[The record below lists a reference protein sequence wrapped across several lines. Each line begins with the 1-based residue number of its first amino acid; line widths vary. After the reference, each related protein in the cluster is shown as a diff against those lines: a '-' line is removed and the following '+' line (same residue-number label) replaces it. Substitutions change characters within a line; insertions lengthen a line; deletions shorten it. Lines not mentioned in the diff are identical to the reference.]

1 METLNVD
8 AGTLPRRSAK
18 GRVLLSAGALCLLG
32 AVCFLG
38 SHLMPVVGCAGC
50 KVDMQEVEVVLG
62 ALENAAKEY
71 AQSPAAVQ
79 AMLAQSPTVHEMAQE
94 SPAIAKMVEDPK
106 QIAAMVTYLREL
118 HATVRKMHKD
128 METREG
134 MKKLQAQV
142 QSLVADVRGVLA
154 DPEVRAMFQDMER
167 KTEVPRQLAAAFTAP
182 TQVSR
187 MRGAPAARS
196 SSPKM
201 FAEGDIGVTPP
212 LGVYD
217 PLGLIETK
225 DMRRFEEM
233 EIKHGRLAMAA
244 TTHALVTSAGLRF
257 PGYLSDGTF
266 GGEPIAF
273 ADVPGGTLASLNVV
287 PGLGWA
293 QIIAFIG
300 LCESSVLLPTLS
312 AQFPGGNSIGLFK
325 QDPDREPGDTAPEW
339 GPWVRY
345 ADPDQRAFKL
355 NVERNNGR
363 AAMLGII
370 GMMSHEALGQPP
382 FFPLG
387 WFGVGIPGISDDP
400 DISLLR

>member
-1 METLNVD
+1 METLSVD
-8 AGTLPRRSAK
+8 AGTLPRRSGK
-18 GRVLLSAGALCLLG
+18 GRVLLGSAVAACLLG
-32 AVCFLG
+32 AVYFVAAP
-38 SHLMPVVGCAGC
+38 SVVGCASC
-50 KVDMQEVEVVLG
+50 QVDMQEVAVVLG
-62 ALENAAKEY
+62 ALEEAANEY
-71 AQSPAAVQ
+71 AQSPQAVQ
-79 AMLAQSPTVHEMAQE
+79 HMLAESPRVREMAKE
-94 SPAIAKMVEDPK
+94 SPQIKKLLEDPK
-106 QIAAMVTYLREL
+106 QIGQMVKYLREM
-118 HATVRKMHKD
+118 HATLRQMHQE
-128 METREG
+128 MESREG
-134 MKKLQAQV
+134 LKKMTAQV
-142 QSLVADVRGVLA
+142 QGLVQDVRGVLA
-154 DPEVRAMFQDMER
+154 DPEVREMFAAMEHQ
-167 KTEVPRQLAAAFTAP
+167 KAVPRQLAAAFAP
-182 TQVSR
+182 AQVPR
-187 MRGAPAARS
+187 MRGAPAARAA
-196 SSPKM
+196 SPKM
-201 FAEGDIGVTPP
+201 FTEGDIGVTPP

-266 GGEPIAF
+266 GGEPVLF
-273 ADVPGGTLASLNVV
+273 ADVPGGTLASLTAV

-300 LCESSVLLPTLS
+300 LCESSVLLPTLTE
-312 AQFPGGNSIGLFK
+312 QFGLGPIGLFK

-345 ADPDQRAFKL
+345 DDPDQRAFKL

-387 WFGVGIPGISDDP
+387 WFGVGIPGVSDDP
-400 DISLLR
+400 DISVLR